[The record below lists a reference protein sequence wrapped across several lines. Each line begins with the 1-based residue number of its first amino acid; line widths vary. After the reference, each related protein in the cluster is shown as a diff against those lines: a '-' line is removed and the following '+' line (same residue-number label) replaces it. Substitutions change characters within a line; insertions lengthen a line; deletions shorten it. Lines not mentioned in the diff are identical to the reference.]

1 MAKHHM
7 DIGFRAKKILG
18 NMDSFVSK
26 EEIGDKLTLPML
38 PAASELIGVYVNDA
52 ARNDIVIITREWVG
66 AVRGMTLQVMRYADI
81 EKLSAPAKSAPDG
94 ISVQMKDGRSDYLR
108 IANGNGQF
116 RDVYE
121 FTRFMMRAVEQSGG
135 GSQAEP

>member
-1 MAKHHM
+1 MAKQHM
-7 DIGFRAKKILG
+7 DIGFRAKKVLG
-18 NMDSFVSK
+18 RMDSFVSR

-66 AVRGMTLQVMRYADI
+66 AVKGANLHVLRYADI
-81 EKLSAPAKSAPDG
+81 GKVSAPPKGAPDG
-94 ISVQMKDGRSDYLR
+94 ISVQMKDGRSDFLR
-108 IANGNGQF
+108 IANGNGQL

-121 FTRFMMRAVEQSGG
+121 FTRFMMRAVEQSGAA
-135 GSQAEP
+135 S